1 MAEWDVFLKLPA
13 LNSIALR
20 MLMAETLEETQNKRK
35 TRVSSW
41 DESSI
46 SNVSPESK
54 KLKSDEH
61 AVRVHEVSEL
71 DTEEDTC
78 VSLPALNMTEEF
90 SDTLQ
95 NILKKLDKL
104 DSIEKSMKDFQ
115 ATLLKLEGRVQNLE
129 SCHATTRRDVEDIKE
144 SLNSIEADHQEASQ
158 SLKKIQDDTNTK
170 LKSLEEENL
179 KLGARIKEVEDQHLY
194 LEAYS
199 RRENVKFENIPED
212 DASREDTELVLRS
225 FLERDLGYV
234 DAASVEIQR
243 VHRLGKKKEGKQRPI
258 LARFLRFKD
267 CQSMLALGP
276 RLRET
281 NFKMYQDL
289 PFEIVER
296 RRAQMDTFKKA
307 RRNNI
312 PASFSKAQPDKLFV
326 RGKFWPLGKEL
337 EL

>member
-1 MAEWDVFLKLPA
+1 
-13 LNSIALR
+13 
-20 MLMAETLEETQNKRK
+20 MAETLEETLNKRK
-35 TRVSSW
+35 TRVSSS

-46 SNVSPESK
+46 SNASPESK
-54 KLKSDEH
+54 KLKSGEH

-71 DTEEDTC
+71 DTEED

-129 SCHATTRRDVEDIKE
+129 SCHATTRRDVDDIKE
-144 SLNSIEADHQEASQ
+144 SLNSIEADRQEASQ
-158 SLKKIQDDTNTK
+158 SLKKMQDNNNTK
-170 LKSLEEENL
+170 LKCLEEENL
-179 KLGARIKEVEDQHLY
+179 KLGARVKEVEDQHLY

-199 RRENVKFENIPED
+199 RRENLKFENIPED

-243 VHRLGKKKEGKQRPI
+243 VHRLGKKKEGKPRPI